1 MKYKNFVVKKPWGKE
16 YLVCETKNTATWY
29 LDIKKGHKTSLH
41 CHPQKKTGFVLLEGK
56 VEVMLGFYEKR
67 LLKAPAK
74 LMIRPGLFHSTKSI
88 SKSGAKILEIETPI
102 KKEDLVRFK
111 DSYGR
116 SNKPYE
122 GKNKMIKKTNKDYTF
137 NIPKIGHLNK
147 YNFKDGLI
155 TIEKYKSL
163 KKLKRKPKNTIFA
176 ILDGGLADKKN
187 RYVLSPAD
195 LVRLDTIKKLGKVF
209 DVNKYI
215 TFLTY
220 YKK

>member
-1 MKYKNFVVKKPWGKE
+1 
-16 YLVCETKNTATWY
+16 
-29 LDIKKGHKTSLH
+29 
-41 CHPQKKTGFVLLEGK
+41 
-56 VEVMLGFYEKR
+56 
-67 LLKAPAK
+67 
-74 LMIRPGLFHSTKSI
+74 
-88 SKSGAKILEIETPI
+88 
-102 KKEDLVRFK
+102 
-111 DSYGR
+111 
-116 SNKPYE
+116 
-122 GKNKMIKKTNKDYTF
+122 MIKKSNKDYTF

-209 DVNKYI
+209 DVNKHI